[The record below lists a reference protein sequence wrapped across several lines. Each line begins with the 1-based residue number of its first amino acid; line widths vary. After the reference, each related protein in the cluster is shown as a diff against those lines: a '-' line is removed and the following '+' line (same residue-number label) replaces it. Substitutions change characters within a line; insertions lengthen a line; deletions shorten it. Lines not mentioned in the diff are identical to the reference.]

1 MVINRGNYRSWI
13 FEGSGARKSFL
24 SCLDEACVSMGW
36 RLYAWC
42 LMDKQR
48 PQAIKRS
55 RKRGLTFLLPDSF
68 TTPCTLGFLPRK
80 VNAL

>member
-42 LMDKQR
+42 LMDKHY
-48 PQAIKRS
+48 
-55 RKRGLTFLLPDSF
+55 LLCF
-68 TTPCTLGFLPRK
+68 ETTPS
-80 VNAL
+80 N